1 MLVCNKCKTDNIKV
15 KGWIDPNYLM
25 IEPFWI
31 DDFEWDSI
39 WCDRCDEEV
48 ELEGREGQ
56 NNV

>member
-1 MLVCNKCKTDNIKV
+1 MLVCNRCKTDNIKV

-25 IEPFWI
+25 TEPFCF
-31 DDFEWDSI
+31 DDFYWDSI
-39 WCDRCDEEV
+39 WCNRCDEEV